1 MGFPYKIRISGDIG
15 DNLVF
20 IGKVI
25 GEAATVFG
33 KYYAIQSHSCGE
45 ENRGEANCTDV
56 IISEDIIYSPSFNH
70 PNIMLCLT
78 QTACCEF
85 VDRLSQDGI
94 LIFDSEKVVDCPEK
108 HSKEY
113 HYPIFQTARD
123 TFGNESSACIIAI
136 GILAE
141 LVESKGGKIIG
152 KVSTDGYEYDDS
164 DLNIEEDAML
174 QALAELDL
182 VPEDKKKQK
191 NQLKE

>member
-20 IGKVI
+20 IGKVL

-136 GILAE
+136 GILADF
-141 LVESKGGKIIG
+141 LQKIPFDSI
-152 KVSTDGYEYDDS
+152 KKALNNQDIDDLNKIKMKALNIGYELGSHKYTHK
-164 DLNIEEDAML
+164 LG
-174 QALAELDL
+174 
-182 VPEDKKKQK
+182 VG
-191 NQLKE
+191 